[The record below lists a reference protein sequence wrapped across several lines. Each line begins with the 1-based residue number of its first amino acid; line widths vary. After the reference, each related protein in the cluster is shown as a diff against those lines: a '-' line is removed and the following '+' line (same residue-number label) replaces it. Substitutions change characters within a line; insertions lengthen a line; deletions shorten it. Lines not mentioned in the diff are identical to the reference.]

1 MMHRISRA
9 AVLALTLMGASEAW
23 AGLSFAP
30 YASIKSTKSVTP
42 GKKDQSTENE
52 VIKQRNEYGIRASL
66 SFWRL
71 FKTQL
76 SVGQSKLTT
85 TQKTSQVKDEYGEID
100 LNTELNMDTSDPDQ
114 EVRLTETQNVGKF
127 SLIIDP
133 SFSIFIARFKLGI
146 TARQRIITKDGDGI
160 APEKV
165 VDGPTYKPHS
175 GVGFGIRFTPR
186 MFFMAEYEVYHYMFP
201 PKVQPFEREL
211 SVSYNVS
218 I

>member
-1 MMHRISRA
+1 MRTLGQ
-9 AVLALTLMGASEAW
+9 LALLATVFLVATPAW
-23 AGLSFAP
+23 ARFTFAP
-30 YASIKSTKSVTP
+30 YASIKSTKSITP

-52 VIKQRNEYGIRASL
+52 VIKQRQEYGLRASV

-85 TQKTSQVKDEYGEID
+85 TQKVSQVKDEYGEID
-100 LNTELNMDTSDPDQ
+100 LNAELNTDTSDPDKDLK
-114 EVRLTETQNVGKF
+114 LTETQNVGKF
-127 SLIIDP
+127 SLILDP

-146 TARQRIITKDGDGI
+146 TARQRIIEKEEVGVAPTKI
-160 APEKV
+160 T
-165 VDGPTYKPHS
+165 DGPTYKPHS
-175 GVGFGIRFTPR
+175 GVGVGIRFTPR
-186 MFFMAEYEVYHYMFP
+186 MYFMAEYEVYHYAYP
-201 PKVQPFEREL
+201 PNIEPFEREL